1 MAATHRTGSRQ
12 CASTAMA
19 GGGRELAWRF
29 YFSIGVT
36 NACDN
41 DDVAAASCLFMG
53 LHTFGLET
61 MQLNQRRQIGQ
72 QGDSFCSVFVCIV
85 RF

>member
-1 MAATHRTGSRQ
+1 
-12 CASTAMA
+12 MA

-53 LHTFGLET
+53 LHTIGLET

-72 QGDSFCSVFVCIV
+72 QGDFFFCSVLRPNRIYSHVLLALEIQGKEL
-85 RF
+85 